1 MLSAL
6 LTALL
11 EDLDPDFDS
20 SENECL
26 DNWAAKKL
34 KLPPGLSRVACNDTI
49 PIPQQILW
57 SVYGEWIKALHHS

>member
-11 EDLDPDFDS
+11 EDLDPDYDS
-20 SENECL
+20 SDNGI

-34 KLPPGLSRVACNDTI
+34 KLPPGLSRVSYNDTV
-49 PIPQQILW
+49 PIPQPILW
-57 SVYGEWIKALHHS
+57 SAYGE